1 MRRRQG
7 LAEDQDTVKT
17 PQPDE
22 DTPEQDNEQTAQSE
36 TETQDASAADVG
48 GEASTSEEQAPAAE
62 SESES
67 ALEQEIADLKNQLLR
82 VHADFD
88 NFRRRT
94 RQEREDLQKFATK
107 SVITDLLGVVDNF
120 ERALSS
126 LPSDD
131 ATSDVRKGVEMVHR
145 QLVTVLEKYGVQAMD
160 AVGQPFDPTL
170 HEAVMQE
177 PAADGQA
184 PGTVVQELQKGYTMH
199 GKVLRPAM
207 VKVTV

>member
-1 MRRRQG
+1 MT
-7 LAEDQDTVKT
+7 EDQDTIKT
-17 PQPDE
+17 PKPDGE
-22 DTPEQDNEQTAQSE
+22 SPEQDIEQAAQSE
-36 TETQDASAADVG
+36 AETLDASTADAS
-48 GEASTSEEQAPAAE
+48 EETSTSDEQAPAAE
-62 SESES
+62 SQSDS

-88 NFRRRT
+88 NYRRRT
-94 RQEREDLQKFATK
+94 RQEREDLQRFATK

-131 ATSDVRKGVEMVHR
+131 AMSDVRKGVEMVHR
-145 QLVTVLEKYGVQAMD
+145 QLLTVLEKYGVQAMD

-177 PAADGQA
+177 PAADGQE